1 MVVGGATQLF
11 VERTGRQLPT
21 VFKHHAGPPFTAT
34 LEPMAPER
42 FAVAEKFSINLNEI
56 ANGVE
61 VVASNRNRAAGAS
74 FSIAMD
80 HHHAIFFLLKHAF
93 HSSSFA
99 LLRCLF
105 EAYLRGLWLKHCAT
119 ESQVEDFLKGCEP
132 PKTMVAEIEATP
144 AFAAGALSRIKKTN
158 WSAMCA
164 FTHTGGLHLQ
174 RWQTADAVGPN
185 FDADELEEC
194 LNTAEIFGA
203 MATLELVQMS
213 ESGNDGSA
221 VLELM
226 KVRWSR

>member
-1 MVVGGATQLF
+1 MT
-11 VERTGRQLPT
+11 
-21 VFKHHAGPPFTAT
+21 
-34 LEPMAPER
+34 PER
-42 FAVAEKFSINLNEI
+42 LSTAEKFSVDLNKL

-80 HHHAIFFLLKHAF
+80 HHHAIFFLLKHTF

-119 ESQVEDFLKGCEP
+119 ENQVEELINGGEP
-132 PKTMVAEIEATP
+132 PKTMVAGIEATP
-144 AFAAGALSRIKKTN
+144 AFSQGELSRIKKST

-174 RWQTADAVGPN
+174 RWQTADAIEPN
-185 FDADELEEC
+185 FDAGELEEC
-194 LNTAEIFGA
+194 LNTAELFGA

-213 ESGNDGSA
+213 KSENNGSS
-221 VLELM
+221 VLELI
-226 KVRWSR
+226 KARWPQ